1 MSKISEALSAAE
13 KIITR
18 ASEYGIDAADF
29 IKKIMQAKAMLD
41 RDTITIAMLGSF
53 SDGKT
58 TIIAGLLGKVLE
70 NMKIS
75 TNESSDEI
83 IEYDADFMGKRFRFI
98 DTPGL
103 FGTKEKIADGQKI
116 RLSQITEKFISQAD
130 IVIYVTEA
138 VNPLPESHNDALR
151 QVMRGLRKLENAV
164 FVINKMDETGCGY
177 ASSEGFTETS
187 EIKKINLRKRLE
199 RVLDLSPA
207 ESSALRIVTL
217 AANPGGKDM
226 SLWFAHADKYLTAS
240 NIETLRANV
249 KELTSSLDI
258 DATVK
263 QTALDVAIDSI
274 KGVQNVTADAV
285 VPISKSLKETKIIGG
300 DMTTELSIAR
310 DQLMDSKRQLSST
323 LDSLEE
329 SIKVDV
335 SNASVET
342 IGDVIDTLGTTD
354 GKVSLSIV
362 IRKIEDALQVC
373 SESSSSILERTAIK
387 IDEQSSLQQTLLTEG
402 LGKAAGLLK
411 NAKITPEM
419 VGAIRDTF
427 FKNFKFKPWGKINL
441 AGNLTKWI
449 GRIGVGL
456 TIVME
461 VYGWYKQRKAQEDL
475 KETKQKL
482 EEALTEL
489 FNKAR
494 DLYRTDEAFF
504 TNFAPV
510 YLELEKRVATNNK
523 EIENMDTKLNNL
535 RSLADETAKWYVDFV
550 EDVDYTEI

>member
-1 MSKISEALSAAE
+1 MFKISEALSAAE

-18 ASEYGIDAADF
+18 ASEYGIDAAEF
-29 IKKIMQAKAMLD
+29 LNKIMHAKALLD

-58 TIIAGLLGKVLE
+58 TLIAGLLGKVLE

-83 IEYDADFMGKRFRFI
+83 IEYEAEFMGKKFRFI

-103 FGTKEKIADGQKI
+103 FGTKEKIADGQKV

-138 VNPLPESHNDALR
+138 VNPLPESHSDALH
-151 QVMRGLRKLENAV
+151 QVMRELRKLENAI

-177 ASSEGFTETS
+177 ASSEGFAEAS
-187 EIKKINLRKRLE
+187 EIKKVNLKNRLI
-199 RVLDLSPA
+199 RVLNLSPD
-207 ESSALRIVTL
+207 EVSDLRIVTL

-226 SLWFAHADKYLTAS
+226 SLWFTHADKYLSAS
-240 NIETLRANV
+240 NIGSLRSKV

-263 QTALDVAIDSI
+263 QTALDMAIDSI
-274 KGVQNVTADAV
+274 KGVQNVTSDAV
-285 VPISKSLKETKIIGG
+285 TPISKSLKEAKRISG
-300 DMTTELSIAR
+300 DMNTELSIAR
-310 DQLMDSKRQLSST
+310 EQLVDSKRQLSTT

-373 SESSSSILERTAIK
+373 SKTSSSILERTAIK
-387 IDEQSSLQQTLLTEG
+387 IEEQSSLQQTLITDG
-402 LGKAAGLLK
+402 LGKATGLLK

-419 VGAIRDTF
+419 VGTIRDTF

-456 TIVME
+456 TIAME
-461 VYGWYKQRKAQEDL
+461 LYGWYKQHKAQKDL
-475 KETKQKL
+475 KKAKQQLK
-482 EEALTEL
+482 EALTEL
-489 FNKAR
+489 FSKAR

-504 TNFAPV
+504 SNLAPA
-510 YLELEKRVATNNK
+510 YLELENRVALNNS
-523 EIENMDTKLNNL
+523 EIESMDKKLNDL
-535 RSLADETAKWYVDFV
+535 RSVANETSKWYADFV
-550 EDVDYTEI
+550 EDVDYTEL